1 MADTKDALGR
11 TVSRRGFLS
20 MAALAGAAVAGGGS
34 VLAGCGSGS
43 SGGPGGGGP
52 AGGGGSGGATGGT
65 GAITWASWANPGEG
79 ERFKAF
85 SADYTKQHGNKVTW
99 QQVVGDYQSKL
110 LTQLAGGSAPDA
122 FYVGDGNMAKFIES
136 GQLEDLTT
144 FLNSPDAPVK
154 ATDTYPGLIKW
165 CKPANGTG
173 LFGVP
178 VDCNPKIFWFNKDML
193 NAAGVS
199 TNPAAL
205 FEGGSWN
212 QAALDD
218 LLNKVKALGKVR
230 GMVVQ
235 ANWFDFTSLIT
246 TFGGTAFDEKSGDCV
261 WDKDEKAMATLTW
274 LFDHFKNETITYGG
288 TLPKGQ
294 GVDALFYGQQL
305 ATIQWGR
312 WILPNLKKLK
322 FGYDIAPMPSED
334 GKTIM
339 PAAVYCAAMS
349 VNTKAKD
356 KQAALMFLGRYVNK
370 EGQRFRLSGG
380 GNAVPSIAGLPEVVT
395 EGNIPEHA
403 AYFEE
408 AAKVGYAIPLKI
420 APNATVATNLETTI
434 DKIIKGGADAKTFA
448 TQTAAFINSGGKS

>member
-1 MADTKDALGR
+1 MTDTNDALGR
-11 TVSRRGFLS
+11 TVSRRRFLS
-20 MAALAGAAVAGGGS
+20 IAALAGVGAAGGSS
-34 VLAGCGSGS
+34 VLAACGAGS
-43 SGGPGGGGP
+43 SGGPAGG
-52 AGGGGSGGATGGT
+52 AGGGGGASGEATGP
-65 GAITWASWANPGEG
+65 IVWASWANPGEA

-85 SADYTKQHGNKVTW
+85 SQNYTKQYGNKVTW

-136 GQLEDLTT
+136 GQLEDLTS
-144 FLNSPDAPVK
+144 FLDSSEAPVK

-165 CKPANGTG
+165 CRPVNGEG
-173 LFGVP
+173 LFGIP
-178 VDCNPKIFWFNKDML
+178 VDCNPKIFWFNQDML
-193 NAAGVS
+193 TAAGVS
-199 TNPAAL
+199 TNPAQL

-218 LLNKVKALGKVR
+218 LLNKVKGLGTR

-235 ANWFDFTSLIT
+235 ANWFDFASIVT
-246 TFGGTAFDEKSGDCV
+246 TFGGTAFDEQSGDCV
-261 WDKDEKAMATLTW
+261 WDKDEKAMAALTW

-294 GVDALFYGQQL
+294 GVDALFYGKQL

-339 PAAVYCAAMS
+339 PAAVYTAAMA

-370 EGQRFRLSGG
+370 DGQKFRLSGG
-380 GNAVPSIAGLPEVVT
+380 GNAVPSIPGLPEVVT
-395 EGNIPEHA
+395 EGNLPEHA
-403 AYFEE
+403 SYFEE

-420 APNATVATNLETTI
+420 ASNATVATNLETTI
-434 DKIIKGGADAKTFA
+434 DKIIKGGADAKAFA